1 MNILKILCNKCQ
13 NNNEKEILLS
23 INTKESR
30 NSTRMKKTKNSYK
43 EVISSNS
50 TSKLEVIDYPYITNS
65 KDNLSIVKK
74 KNLLLHLQL
83 VNHNLE
89 SEKSKNKNDN
99 LLDSKSNSS
108 IVMFNE
114 DSYRQN
120 QALLEKMKSNRNDK
134 IIDKINNQKIIEN
147 LLYSNKTT
155 EMSNFNVEK
164 ILKVNKKTQKK
175 KTVPI
180 KKINQS
186 KNSKK
191 NKFQINKNQKNVTLE
206 NNLKIKFKT
215 ITNSKINTKINFN
228 KSMSSNNKSSY
239 QNSNLIKDYNQISLK
254 SKTFES
260 TISTNLK
267 KYKSNASRIVKNRN
281 NRLNFSY
288 LVINNNSSKNTFLH
302 KI

>member
-1 MNILKILCNKCQ
+1 MNILKILCSICENDS
-13 NNNEKEILLS
+13 EKDILLS

-65 KDNLSIVKK
+65 KDNLTIVKK

-180 KKINQS
+180 KKINQN

>member
-1 MNILKILCNKCQ
+1 MNILKIKCNKCQ

-260 TISTNLK
+260 TFFINLK